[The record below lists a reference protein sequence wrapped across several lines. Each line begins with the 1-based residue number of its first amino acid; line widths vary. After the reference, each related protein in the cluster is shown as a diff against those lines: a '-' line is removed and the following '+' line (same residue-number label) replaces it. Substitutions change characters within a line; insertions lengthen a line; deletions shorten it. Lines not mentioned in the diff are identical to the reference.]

1 MAFTTYI
8 DLNLPA
14 QTLES
19 NWLRMPFCVRR
30 ERSFFKAYSTIFAT
44 KARIDGGLSQMVD
57 KKLCFSS
64 QKGSL
69 VPYIFRSTR
78 YDSFYTKV
86 SRLFNLSLSI
96 DK

>member
-19 NWLRMPFCVRR
+19 NWLRMPFFVRQ
-30 ERSFFKAYSTIFAT
+30 ERSFLKAYSTIFST
-44 KARIDGGLSQMVD
+44 KARIDGGLSQMID
-57 KKLCFSS
+57 TKLCFNS

-69 VPYIFRSTR
+69 VP
-78 YDSFYTKV
+78 
-86 SRLFNLSLSI
+86 
-96 DK
+96 